1 MALSSRPGA
10 AASTPDVALT
20 ATLMAATAAAAL
32 VLWRS
37 RLDRPVPA
45 RAAANTT
52 DGTLEASPSSPSSS
66 PRKGY
71 ASLIGNTPMVELA
84 SLSALTGRTILAKA
98 EHLNPGG
105 TGKDRIARAMI
116 EEAEARGLLGPAGG
130 TVVEGTSGSTGIALA
145 ALCAAKGYRC
155 VIVMPDDQAEEKR
168 ATLRRFG
175 ATVQTV
181 RTAAIANPE
190 HYVNQARKLAQDTPG
205 AYFTDQ
211 FETMA
216 NYRAHLL
223 GTGVEILHQAA
234 AHAAGRA
241 AGAAGAAG
249 ASSDGVDAFVMSAGT
264 GGTIAGVSRCLKR
277 ARPGVKVVLADPPGS
292 SLYHWVKHGV
302 CWAAG
307 GKQAERKVKKHRYD
321 TIAEG
326 IGLDRITANLAEVGA
341 AAAGATGGCRWR
353 TCSHSNPDSLAPDR
367 RSWTTRWR

>member
-1 MALSSRPGA
+1 MP
-10 AASTPDVALT
+10 P
-20 ATLMAATAAAAL
+20 
-32 VLWRS
+32 
-37 RLDRPVPA
+37 
-45 RAAANTT
+45 
-52 DGTLEASPSSPSSS
+52 

-71 ASLIGNTPMVELA
+71 ASLIGDTPMVELA

-98 EHLNPGG
+98 EHRNPGG

-190 HYVNQARKLAQDTPG
+190 HYVNQARQLARDTPG

-234 AHAAGRA
+234 AHVAGRA
-241 AGAAGAAG
+241 AADGGG
-249 ASSDGVDAFVMSAGT
+249 GGSGSSDGVDAFVMSAGT

-326 IGLDRITANLAEVGA
+326 IGLDRITANLAEVSAGGA
-341 AAAGATGGCRWR
+341 NGKSGNSGNSGARPFTYCRA
-353 TCSHSNPDSLAPDR
+353 HPNPDSLAPQAQLDDAVAVSDQEAVFMAHYLMQR
-367 RSWTTRWR
+367 EGLFVGSSSAMNVVATLKYAREMPPGR